1 MRKGWIIALISAGGV
16 LILIAAVSIGVL
28 IGTTFGSIVGTAL
41 SSGGGSSSGSG
52 SSSGGL
58 SNSGAPTRED
68 EDFGTVEV
76 YTVLDDGSLD
86 PEATGLTAEVWDAYF
101 RMTEGQLAGDVVA
114 EFIVGDAPKS
124 DTLAYVITLDDPDEW
139 ALAANLATSEDP
151 ELLIAT
157 LIHEYAHILTLRTD
171 EMDPFTGSCPT
182 VDLDEGCAAED
193 SIIAAFEEQFWEPY
207 GIDAPEPWNVDAD
220 VAWEFYLDHEEDF
233 VSDYAA
239 TNVAEDLAESFMT
252 YVIEDEATG
261 DSLAAQK
268 LRFFDD
274 YPEYVEL
281 REHIRAEFASE
292 LGL

>member
-1 MRKGWIIALISAGGV
+1 MRKGWIIALASAGGALV
-16 LILIAAVSIGVL
+16 LVAAIAVGVL
-28 IGTTFGSIVGTAL
+28 IGTTFGGIVGAA
-41 SSGGGSSSGSG
+41 SSSDRPGNASEGSSN
-52 SSSGGL
+52 GL
-58 SNSGAPTRED
+58 STSGAPTRED

-86 PEATGLTAEVWDAYF
+86 PAATGLTAEVWDIYY
-101 RMTEGQLAGDVVA
+101 RMTEDQLAGDLVA
-114 EFIVGDAPKS
+114 EFIVGDAPTS
-124 DTLAYVITLDDPDEW
+124 DTLAYVIPLDDPEQW

-157 LIHEYAHILTLRTD
+157 LVHEFAHILTLRTD
-171 EMDPFTGSCPT
+171 EIEEQSGRCPT
-182 VDLDEGCAAED
+182 VDLDEGCAAPD
-193 SIIAAFEEQFWEPY
+193 SVIAAFEEEFWKPY
-207 GIDAPEPWNVDAD
+207 GIDAPEPWNVDPD
-220 VAWEFYLDHEEDF
+220 IAWEFYLEHEEDF

-274 YPEYVEL
+274 YPDYVEL
-281 REHIRAEFASE
+281 REHIRAEFATE

>member
-1 MRKGWIIALISAGGV
+1 MRKGWIIALISTGGALV
-16 LILIAAVSIGVL
+16 LVGAVTLGVF
-28 IGTTFGSIVGTAL
+28 IGTTFGSIVGNSL
-41 SSGGGSSSGSG
+41 SSGGGPGSG
-52 SSSGGL
+52 SDGL

-68 EDFGTVEV
+68 DDFGTVEV

-101 RMTEGQLAGDVVA
+101 RMTEGQLAGDLVA

-124 DTLAYVITLDDPDEW
+124 DTLAYVITLDNPEEW

-151 ELLIAT
+151 QLLIAT

-171 EMDPFTGSCPT
+171 EMDPYTGSCPT

-193 SIIAAFEEQFWEPY
+193 SIIAAFEERFWEPY
-207 GIDAPEPWNVDAD
+207 GSDAPEPWNVDAD
-220 VAWEFYLDHEEDF
+220 AAWEFYLDHEEDF

-252 YVIEDEATG
+252 YVIEDSATG

-281 REHIRAEFASE
+281 REHIRAELASE

>member
-1 MRKGWIIALISAGGV
+1 MRKGWIVALISTGGALV
-16 LILIAAVSIGVL
+16 LIAAITLGVF
-28 IGTTFGSIVGTAL
+28 IGTTFGSIVGNSL
-41 SSGGGSSSGSG
+41 SSSGGPG

-58 SNSGAPTRED
+58 SNSGAPTRDD

-86 PEATGLTAEVWDAYF
+86 PEASGLTAEVWDAFF
-101 RMTEGQLAGDVVA
+101 RMTEDQLAGDLVA

-124 DTLAYVITLDDPDEW
+124 DTLAYVITLDNPEEW
-139 ALAANLATSEDP
+139 SLAANLATSEDP
-151 ELLIAT
+151 QLLIAT

-171 EMDPFTGSCPT
+171 EMDPYTGSCPT
-182 VDLDEGCAAED
+182 VDLDEGCAKED
-193 SIIAAFEEQFWEPY
+193 SVIAAFEEQFWEPY
-207 GIDAPEPWNVDAD
+207 GSDAPEPWNVDAD

-239 TNVAEDLAESFMT
+239 TNVAEDLAETFMT
-252 YVIEDEATG
+252 YVIEDAATG